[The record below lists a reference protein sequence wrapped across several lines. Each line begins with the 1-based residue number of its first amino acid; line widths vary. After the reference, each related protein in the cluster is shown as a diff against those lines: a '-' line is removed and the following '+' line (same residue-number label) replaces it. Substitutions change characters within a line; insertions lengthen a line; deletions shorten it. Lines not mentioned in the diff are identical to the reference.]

1 MKRYYE
7 LVQVALGSREKL
19 TQTPLEKDWTH
30 FFVLSQKQAVAG
42 VVFTALDKLSNI
54 GQKPPLNLLFEWIG
68 LSEQIKAQNEI
79 LNSRSREITSL
90 FAEAGFRSCILKGQG
105 NALMYPNPLTR
116 TPGDIDI
123 WVEGERSTIKNFV
136 LSRCP
141 NAKDGPLHITFPIYK
156 DVEIEVHYIPR
167 KTSIPRY
174 NTRLQRWISERAD
187 KQFSN
192 NVLLNERYISVPTLT
207 FNTVFQMS
215 HIMGHFF
222 VEGIGLKQFVDYYF
236 LLKKL
241 HCEGCEKNFE
251 ELFNYLGMLKFAHGV
266 MWIEKEVLGLEP
278 ECLIVCEDEKIGRII
293 LKEIEEGGNFGQH
306 DERYTIRRKGV
317 IGRGVA
323 DLYRLLKL
331 FWYFPENVIWKVIR
345 KAENQKWRIK

>member
-7 LVQVALGSREKL
+7 IVQVALGSRERL
-19 TQTPLEKDWTH
+19 SQTPLEKDWTH
-30 FFVLSQKQAVAG
+30 FLVLSQKQAVAG
-42 VVFTALDKLSNI
+42 VVFAALDRLSNI

-68 LSEQIKAQNEI
+68 LSEQIKAQNEL
-79 LNSRSREITSL
+79 LNSRSHEIARL

-123 WVEGERSTIKNFV
+123 WVEGNRSDIKNFV

-156 DVEIEVHYIPR
+156 DVEVEVHFIPR

-174 NTRLQRWISERAD
+174 NTRLQRWISEHAD
-187 KQFSN
+187 EQFSN
-192 NVLLNERYISVPTLT
+192 NVLLNEGHISVPTLT

-222 VEGIGLKQFVDYYF
+222 VEGIGLKQFVDYYY
-236 LLKKL
+236 LLRKL
-241 HCEGCEKNFE
+241 YCEGYKENFE
-251 ELFNYLGMLKFAHGV
+251 ELFNYLGMLKFARGV
-266 MWIEKEVLGLEP
+266 MWIENEMLGLETA
-278 ECLIVCEDEKIGRII
+278 CLIVSKDEKIFQ
-293 LKEIEEGGNFGQH
+293 LM
-306 DERYTIRRKGV
+306 
-317 IGRGVA
+317 
-323 DLYRLLKL
+323 
-331 FWYFPENVIWKVIR
+331 
-345 KAENQKWRIK
+345 